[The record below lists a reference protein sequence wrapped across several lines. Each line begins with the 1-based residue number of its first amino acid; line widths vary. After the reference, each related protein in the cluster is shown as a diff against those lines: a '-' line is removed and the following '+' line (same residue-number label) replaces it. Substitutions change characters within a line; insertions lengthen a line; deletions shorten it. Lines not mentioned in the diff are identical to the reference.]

1 LENGIQIQ
9 VRKVL
14 MNDSHIWLAQILT
27 YDYPVWHTICAGETP
42 TLALMAACRMVG
54 ATDTVLQGD
63 TNYAN

>member
-1 LENGIQIQ
+1 
-9 VRKVL
+9 

-42 TLALMAACRMVG
+42 TLALMAACRIVG